1 MTTLDGQGPA
11 ISVEGLSVTA
21 GPAPVVRPILRDVSF
36 DVESGGALAVIGETG
51 SGKSTLVHC
60 LMGLQHRSLRVTE
73 GRLELF
79 GRCFDPVGGS
89 FPGRDVRG
97 KLVAIVFQDAMSSFD
112 PNARMAAQMAE
123 IIRKH
128 QPLSRREA
136 RATVLQSLASVGFR
150 DVERVAA
157 MWPFG
162 LSGGMRQ
169 RAMIALA
176 RATGAPLLL
185 CDEPTTALDPIHT
198 REICQL
204 LLEDVAAGRT
214 LILVTHDLRVAAA
227 VCRQV
232 AVLFRGTLVEIGP
245 VERVLSS
252 PRHPYTAQLIAAAS
266 GASTPTATGS
276 GDVIRPEPVPPGAPS
291 PCVFAPEC
299 PWHSSACDASATV
312 PWRTEGDGHRVR
324 CVRLDGPMDHRE
336 GWWRDA

>member
-1 MTTLDGQGPA
+1 MTIVDGRGPA
-11 ISVEGLSVTA
+11 ISVDRLSVMA
-21 GPAPVVRPILRDVSF
+21 GPAPVARPILQDVSF
-36 DVESGGALAVIGETG
+36 DVPSGGALAVIGETG

-73 GRLELF
+73 GSLELF
-79 GRCFDPVGGS
+79 GRRFDPVGGS

-123 IIRKH
+123 IIRQH

-136 RATVLQSLASVGFR
+136 RATVLKSLASVGFR
-150 DVERVAA
+150 DAERVAA

-198 REICQL
+198 REICEL
-204 LLEDVAAGRT
+204 LLEDIAAGRT

-232 AVLFRGTLVEIGP
+232 AVLYRGTLVEIGP
-245 VERVLSS
+245 SERVLSS

-266 GASTPTATGS
+266 GAGIAAPTCS
-276 GDVIRPEPVPPGAPS
+276 GDAVTPEPTLSGGPS

-299 PWHSSACDASATV
+299 PWHANACDASATV

-324 CVRLDGPMDHRE
+324 CVRSDVPAHHRE